1 MKKIMFS
8 DKFGLTEAV
17 LSGRKTQ
24 TRRVVSDKLWDEWT
38 DYDDFCNNAGVAGLG
53 EIGVSVTREYYDEK
67 NFFLENCPY
76 KVGEIVAVAQA
87 YREVAHP
94 NDGFLD
100 DRYEVKD
107 EYAAGWTNKMFV
119 RADLMPHHIR
129 ITNVRV
135 ERLQDISDEDCIKEG
150 VIESVVM
157 GTNGSLSEYFV
168 EGPKHICYGKTPR
181 EAYAVLIDLISGK
194 GTWLSNP
201 YVFVYDFE
209 LVD

>member
-8 DKFGLTEAV
+8 DKFGFTEAV

-24 TRRVVSDKLWDEWT
+24 TRRIVPKSIFQSEHDIDEDVCKIWIE
-38 DYDDFCNNAGVAGLG
+38 DMYGDWHDVRKSKYCF
-53 EIGVSVTREYYDEK
+53 
-67 NFFLENCPY
+67 
-76 KVGEIVAVAQA
+76 KVGEVVAVAQS
-87 YREVAHP
+87 YKNCTEECIKTTGLEVTIKPH
-94 NDGFLD
+94 L
-100 DRYEVKD
+100 VK
-107 EYAAGWTNKMFV
+107 EAGYKNKMFV
-119 RADLMPHHIR
+119 RAELMPHRIR

-135 ERLQDISDEDCIKEG
+135 EQLQDISEDDCIAEG

-194 GTWLSNP
+194 RSNTHWMC
-201 YVFVYDFE
+201 FMKGGSDGN
-209 LVD
+209 

>member
-24 TRRVVSDKLWDEWT
+24 TRRIIPN
-38 DYDDFCNNAGVAGLG
+38 CAGVRQSPFCKSGIEDSHGYELK
-53 EIGVSVTREYYDEK
+53 SKYH
-67 NFFLENCPY
+67 
-76 KVGEIVAVAQA
+76 VGEVVAIAQSYKDMNYSSA
-87 YREVAHP
+87 A
-94 NDGFLD
+94 LD
-100 DRYEVKD
+100 RNPKD
-107 EYAAGWTNKMFV
+107 YTNIRGTLGDSKGWCNKMFV
-119 RADLMPHHIR
+119 RAAACKHHIR

>member
-87 YREVAHP
+87 Y
-94 NDGFLD
+94 NDF
-100 DRYEVKD
+100 YND
-107 EYAAGWTNKMFV
+107 ECDPRIFPDGAGWTNKMFV
-119 RADLMPHHIR
+119 RADLMPNRIR

-168 EGPKHICYGKTPR
+168 EGPMHICYGKTAR

-194 GTWLSNP
+194 GTWDSNP
-201 YVFVYDFE
+201 YMFVYDFE